1 MPQTHV
7 IELELNSSTPQSLL
21 DRLGDPLFSR
31 EEQLAN
37 DDLPRTRIVKDVL
50 KPGDWKGWK
59 VKAGT
64 LREIARQYELAQRNG
79 EQSNLYWGSAIKTPG
94 GQHNVEA
101 KNAIAPIDRL
111 IVHDD
116 VLYAVSYVTPAVA
129 KELSNPAHKVS
140 VKVVDP
146 YVDGAGNRYN
156 LFLEHIAVVD
166 HAAVTGQQ
174 NFLALANDA
183 DDEPVGTDMGELVAV
198 VNEMLGLMGLSPVEA
213 DVPAEQLVATLRTK
227 LVTLRDLTDGP
238 EAGDSE
244 TAMSDDKKTAET
256 QQLEARIA
264 ELEAA
269 NAALVQQQEDQKR
282 SQWSA
287 ALDNLFRTN
296 RIDAKTKALLEKA
309 GPAFEY
315 DLSNLDEYQDESLNE
330 SERRIRQL
338 ANGDEPSVGD
348 KGQFR
353 NPLTGQVMTGQRTD
367 EQVAKELE
375 AAGIK
380 A

>member
-21 DRLGDPLFSR
+21 DRLGDPLFSH

-37 DDLPRTRIVKDVL
+37 GDAPRTRVVKDVL

-116 VLYAVSYVTPAVA
+116 VLYAVSYVTPSVA

-174 NFLALANDA
+174 NFLALSNDA
-183 DDEPVGTDMGELVAV
+183 DEEAVGTDMGELVAV

-244 TAMSDDKKTAET
+244 TAMSDTDKTAET

-269 NAALVQQQEDQKR
+269 NTALEQEKLDAKKT
-282 SQWSA
+282 QWSA
-287 ALDNLFRTN
+287 TLDNLFRSQ

-315 DLSNLDEYQDESLNE
+315 DLSNLDEYQDEALNE
-330 SERRIRQL
+330 SERKVRQL
-338 ANGDEPSVGD
+338 ANGDEPPVG
-348 KGQFR
+348 GPLR
-353 NPLTGQVMTGQRTD
+353 NPLTGQPMTGQRTD
-367 EQVAKELE
+367 EQVAQELE
-375 AAGIK
+375 ARGIK

>member
-1 MPQTHV
+1 
-7 IELELNSSTPQSLL
+7 
-21 DRLGDPLFSR
+21 
-31 EEQLAN
+31 
-37 DDLPRTRIVKDVL
+37 
-50 KPGDWKGWK
+50 
-59 VKAGT
+59 
-64 LREIARQYELAQRNG
+64 
-79 EQSNLYWGSAIKTPG
+79 
-94 GQHNVEA
+94 
-101 KNAIAPIDRL
+101 
-111 IVHDD
+111 
-116 VLYAVSYVTPAVA
+116 
-129 KELSNPAHKVS
+129 
-140 VKVVDP
+140 
-146 YVDGAGNRYN
+146 
-156 LFLEHIAVVD
+156 
-166 HAAVTGQQ
+166 
-174 NFLALANDA
+174 
-183 DDEPVGTDMGELVAV
+183 
-198 VNEMLGLMGLSPVEA
+198 
-213 DVPAEQLVATLRTK
+213 
-227 LVTLRDLTDGP
+227 
-238 EAGDSE
+238 
-244 TAMSDDKKTAET
+244 MSDDKKTAET